1 MSLFFI
7 STAMVTPI
15 ILLVAFY
22 LVSTGTIEPRKAFLL
37 LCGSFLGIII
47 NGISHLFDNK
57 TNKH

>member
-1 MSLFFI
+1 MRLFFI

-22 LVSTGTIEPRKAFLL
+22 LVATGTIEPHKAFLL
-37 LCGSFLGIII
+37 LCGSILGIII

>member
-1 MSLFFI
+1 MRLFFI

-22 LVSTGTIEPRKAFLL
+22 LVSTGTIEPYKAFLL
-37 LCGSFLGIII
+37 LCGSIVGITI